1 MKRTKRHSVSRIET
15 HIRKGV
21 TLTEVLM
28 SLLIMS
34 IGVVSLVTLF
44 PISTLRVIEATNMT
58 NATLLRY
65 CAEAR
70 IDAQPSIVFDPDSN
84 PATNHLG
91 QDYVVDPLGFVVFGK
106 IGGTPTVFG
115 TNPPPASV
123 TIPLPIRYPG
133 STSIVSEDDARQ
145 LVASTD
151 TFTEQGD
158 GRIVAGTYSSTS
170 VTLDPNMDLSGLA
183 GLNLATTEVRAI
195 LFDPFKERSEIRRLT
210 AIRQPA
216 PHTISWTV
224 PLPASFTDVGRV
236 MVATGDEYYTWML
249 TVHRQPSGPA
259 NVEVAVFVKILL
271 TQAAEQVY
279 SAKLV
284 PTVPGTSNENNS
296 VTISFTGDKPTIRRG
311 GYLFDTK
318 NCRWYR
324 ISAITNTTTT
334 SISVTLE
341 DSIRK
346 ANTEDLNLDGA
357 LNPKE
362 DSNNNG
368 VLDSGEDV
376 NGNGR
381 LDGAEDSNGNG
392 VLDEGGVIVFPNVVG
407 VFPIETKIP

>member
-1 MKRTKRHSVSRIET
+1 MKRTHRLSGSCFEARY
-15 HIRKGV
+15 RKGV

-58 NATLLRY
+58 NATVLRY

-115 TNPPPASV
+115 TNPPASV
-123 TIPLPIRYPG
+123 TVPLPSRYPG
-133 STSIVSEDDARQ
+133 STSIASEDDARQ

-158 GRIVAGTYSSTS
+158 GRILAGTYSSTS
-170 VTLDPNMDLSGLA
+170 VTLDPNVDLSGLA

-195 LFDPFKERSEIRRLT
+195 LFDPFKDRSEIRRLT
-210 AIRQPA
+210 TITQPA
-216 PHTISWTV
+216 PHTISWS
-224 PLPASFTDVGRV
+224 PALPSSFTDVGRV

-249 TVHRQPSGPA
+249 TVHRQISGPA
-259 NVEVAVFVKILL
+259 NVEVAVFVKRLF

-284 PTVPGTSNENNS
+284 PIVPGTSKENNS
-296 VTISFTGDKPTIRRG
+296 VTVSFTGDKPAIRRG

-324 ISAITNTTTT
+324 ISAITSTTAT
-334 SISVTLE
+334 SVSVKLE

-346 ANTEDLNLDGA
+346 ANTEDLNLDGV

-362 DSNNNG
+362 DANNNG
-368 VLDSGEDV
+368 VLDSGEDL

-407 VFPIETKIP
+407 VFPIETKVP